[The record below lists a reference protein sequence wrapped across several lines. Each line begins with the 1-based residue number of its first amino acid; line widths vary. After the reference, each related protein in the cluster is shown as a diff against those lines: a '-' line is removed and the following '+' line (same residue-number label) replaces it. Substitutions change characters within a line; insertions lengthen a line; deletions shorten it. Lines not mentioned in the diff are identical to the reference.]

1 MKIQLLKLISTCCAF
16 VTISAC
22 SNQPNQVILNP
33 VYQGAQSSNIK
44 QSLSTSVIDLRG
56 ETATLKIID
65 SDKTKTLSSQ
75 GLTASVKS
83 VLDSALSR
91 NGASI
96 SNLATTRFE
105 VDIHALQAVVTEKM
119 MSHTS
124 QATIELGLRVVKS
137 TSNFSKIYRGSASL
151 EGPLSHDRAKIEGQL
166 NKLTEQLITRMVTDS
181 ELLAFLEG

>member
-75 GLTASVKS
+75 GLTTSVKS

-137 TSNFSKIYRGSASL
+137 TSNFS
-151 EGPLSHDRAKIEGQL
+151 
-166 NKLTEQLITRMVTDS
+166 
-181 ELLAFLEG
+181 

>member
-1 MKIQLLKLISTCCAF
+1 MKNYILPYCVLLALGG
-16 VTISAC
+16 C
-22 SNQPNQVILNP
+22 SSSQPNQLILNP
-33 VYQGAQSSNIK
+33 VYQSGKVSSIS

-56 ETATLKIID
+56 DPATLKLIK
-65 SDKTKTLSSQ
+65 SDKTQTIASQ
-75 GLTASVKS
+75 GLTASIKS

-105 VDIHALQAVVTEKM
+105 VDIHTLQAVVTETMVTHSSSAK
-119 MSHTS
+119 
-124 QATIELGLRVVKS
+124 IELGVRVIRS
-137 TSNFSKIYRGSASL
+137 SSNFSKIYRGNANL

-166 NKLTEQLITRMVTDS
+166 NKLTEQLITRMVSDP